1 MNHCGTWMGQDAHNT
16 WHLSQSEFCEGLNQ
30 VTEDGQ
36 DKDLTANAPVQGD
49 PGRCTVEELSP
60 QHAAKLSHR
69 HSPLP
74 RGDRTTLK
82 DNNKFVREIYHLK
95 DEKISVYDLKAEDDS
110 DIIAV
115 GWSDAAI
122 ANRVDLSSTGGFVI
136 GFAHRQML
144 EGVPGPVSLVIW
156 RMHKLRGVCR
166 SSLAAEAQALA
177 ECEAELFLV

>member
-1 MNHCGTWMGQDAHNT
+1 MEIALRSC
-16 WHLSQSEFCEGLNQ
+16 
-30 VTEDGQ
+30 
-36 DKDLTANAPVQGD
+36 
-49 PGRCTVEELSP
+49 
-60 QHAAKLSHR
+60 
-69 HSPLP
+69 
-74 RGDRTTLK
+74 K

-95 DEKISVYDLKAEDDS
+95 DEKISVYDLKAEDDA

-122 ANRVDLSSTGGFVI
+122 ANRVHLSSTGGFVI

-144 EGVPGPVSLVIW
+144 EGVPGPVSLVSW